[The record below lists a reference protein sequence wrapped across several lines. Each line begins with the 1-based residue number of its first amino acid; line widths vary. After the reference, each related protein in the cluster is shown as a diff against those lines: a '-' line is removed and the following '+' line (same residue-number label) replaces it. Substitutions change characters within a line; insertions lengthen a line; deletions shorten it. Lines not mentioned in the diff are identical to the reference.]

1 MPMRTKFSLAA
12 AMIALTAPA
21 GLSAQIALSANDG
34 KQLRPGEA
42 GRTADSVS
50 VIDLRSYP
58 PKVIGTVAAPASM
71 IGPPASVA
79 VARGGGFALV
89 SAAQR
94 LTPTGTIE
102 LNDQVSVIDLATPN
116 APGLIQTVQAGPG
129 ASGVAINR
137 AGTLALVVSTGDDMV
152 SVFTIRDKRLTPV
165 GKIQL
170 PAKARP
176 TDVAFLPNGRGA
188 IVVAQTA
195 GQLMRLA
202 ISGDTVTLEG
212 AAITPGVQPYGISF
226 SPDGR
231 YAYNTNL
238 QGNVL
243 PAGATPARGQVR
255 IGTVTATDLTNDA
268 VTAVEVGVTPEHL
281 TLSRDGRYMAVVVH
295 NGSGA
300 APGAPGYWPHGAL
313 KLYAVRGAKLTPI
326 AETATSAWC
335 QGATFSDDAK
345 TILLQC
351 AADKDIE
358 VYRFNGRTL
367 VQDKAATIG
376 FDARPGA
383 IATANSR

>member
-1 MPMRTKFSLAA
+1 MRIKFSLAA
-12 AMIALTAPA
+12 AMIALAVPA
-21 GLSAQIALSANDG
+21 GLAAQIAVSANDG
-34 KQLRPGEA
+34 KQLRPGDA

-50 VIDLRSYP
+50 VSDLRSYP

-71 IGPPASVA
+71 IGPPAAVA
-79 VARGGGFALV
+79 VARSGGFALV

-94 LTPTGTIE
+94 LTPAGTVE
-102 LNDQVSVIDLATPN
+102 PNDQVSVIDLARPT
-116 APGLIQTVQAGPG
+116 APALTQTVQAGPG

-137 AGTLALVVSTGDDMV
+137 AGTLALVVSTGDDTV
-152 SVFTIRDKRLTPV
+152 SIFTIRDKRLTPA

-176 TDVAFLPNGRGA
+176 TDVAFLPNGKSA
-188 IVVAQTA
+188 IVVAQSA
-195 GQLMRLA
+195 GQLMRLSV
-202 ISGDTVTLEG
+202 SGDTVKLQGTTI
-212 AAITPGVQPYGISF
+212 ATGVQPYGISF

-238 QGNVL
+238 QGNTL
-243 PAGATPARGQVR
+243 PAGSTPARGQVR
-255 IGTVTATDLTNDA
+255 IGTVTAVDLTTDA

-295 NGSGA
+295 NGSGG

-313 KLYAVRGAKLTPI
+313 KLYGVKGATLTPI

-335 QGATFSDDAK
+335 QGATFSDDGR

-351 AADKDIE
+351 AADKGIE
-358 VYRFNGRTL
+358 VYRFGSRTL
-367 VQDKAATIG
+367 VQDKAATLR